1 MSNSL
6 EHVVPSSPTQPTL
19 LSLQSKEEACN
30 TQLSY
35 WKQQLNG
42 VQPVLELPVDHP
54 RSPVQTFQRATYRFM
69 LSNNLSEALR
79 TISQQQEGALFV
91 ALLAAFQTLLFR
103 YTGQE
108 DLVVGLPVASRN
120 QVEVE
125 GVSNAFVNM
134 LPLRCDLSG
143 NLHFRELLHQVHKV
157 VSEAYAHRDLP
168 FEDLIRE
175 LKLEQDLSRNRL
187 VQVIFTLQT
196 TSVSSPRSIDLA
208 LSQVEIANGI
218 AQYDVALVMTDTAQG
233 LTGELQYNTKLFEAA
248 TITRMVGHFRTLL
261 EGIVAN
267 PEQRLSGLPLLT
279 EAELQQLLVER
290 NATQIAYPE
299 DSCLQQLIEDQVE
312 RTPDAVAVVFKD
324 TQLTYREL
332 NARANQLARYL
343 RQLGVGP
350 EVLVG
355 ICMERSLE
363 MVVGLLGILK
373 AGGAYVPLDPS
384 YPAERIAFMLT
395 DAQAPV
401 LITQQHLTEHLPAH
415 HAQIVCLDA
424 DMAVLGQQSEENLI
438 PVTTSDNLA
447 YVIYTSGS
455 TGRPKGVQILHRA
468 VVNFLMSMRQQP
480 GLVAEDTLL
489 AITTL
494 SFDIAALELFLPLI
508 VGARFIVA
516 SRDVVTNAT
525 ELAETLALSHATV
538 MQATPV
544 TWRMLLATQWQGN
557 QHLKILCGGEALPSE
572 FKHLV

>member
-1 MSNSL
+1 MIYILRLSSNHGLDYISRRSVMSNSL

-91 ALLAAFQTLLFR
+91 TLLAAFQTLLFR

-125 GVSNAFVNM
+125 GVSDAFVNM

-143 NLHFRELLHQVHKV
+143 NLRFGELLHQVHKV
-157 VSEAYAHRDLP
+157 ISEAYAHQDLP

-208 LSQVEIANGI
+208 LSQVEIANGT

-233 LTGELQYNTKLFEAA
+233 LIGELQYNTKLFEAA
-248 TITRMVGHFRTLL
+248 TLTRMLRHFQSLL

-267 PEQRLSGLPLLT
+267 PEQRLSELPLLT

-290 NATQIAYPE
+290 NATQTAYPKDVCIHE
-299 DSCLQQLIEDQVE
+299 LFEAQVQQRPEAL
-312 RTPDAVAVVFKD
+312 AVVWEGK
-324 TQLTYREL
+324 QLSYKQL
-332 NARANQLARYL
+332 NQRANQLAHYL
-343 RQLGVGP
+343 QRQGVGP
-350 EVLVG
+350 EARVG
-355 ICMERSLE
+355 LCMERSLE

-373 AGGAYVPLDPS
+373 AGGAYVPLDPA
-384 YPAERIAFMLT
+384 YPHDR
-395 DAQAPV
+395 
-401 LITQQHLTEHLPAH
+401 
-415 HAQIVCLDA
+415 
-424 DMAVLGQQSEENLI
+424 LG
-438 PVTTSDNLA
+438 
-447 YVIYTSGS
+447 
-455 TGRPKGVQILHRA
+455 
-468 VVNFLMSMRQQP
+468 F
-480 GLVAEDTLL
+480 
-489 AITTL
+489 
-494 SFDIAALELFLPLI
+494 
-508 VGARFIVA
+508 
-516 SRDVVTNAT
+516 
-525 ELAETLALSHATV
+525 TLAVAQV
-538 MQATPV
+538 P
-544 TWRMLLATQWQGN
+544 
-557 QHLKILCGGEALPSE
+557 
-572 FKHLV
+572 

>member
-1 MSNSL
+1 MIYILRLSSNHGLDYTSRRSVMSNSL

-103 YTGQE
+103 YTGQK

-208 LSQVEIANGI
+208 LSQVEIANGT
-218 AQYDVALVMTDTAQG
+218 AQYDVALVMTGTAQG
-233 LTGELQYNTKLFEAA
+233 LIGELQYNANLFATA
-248 TITRMVGHFRTLL
+248 TIARMLGHFQTLL

-267 PEQRLSGLPLLT
+267 PQQRLSELPLLT
-279 EAELQQLLVER
+279 AAERQQLLAEW
-290 NATQIAYPE
+290 NATQAEYPKDQCVHRLFE
-299 DSCLQQLIEDQVE
+299 AQVE
-312 RTPDAVAVVFKD
+312 RTPDA
-324 TQLTYREL
+324 
-332 NARANQLARYL
+332 
-343 RQLGVGP
+343 
-350 EVLVG
+350 
-355 ICMERSLE
+355 
-363 MVVGLLGILK
+363 
-373 AGGAYVPLDPS
+373 
-384 YPAERIAFMLT
+384 
-395 DAQAPV
+395 
-401 LITQQHLTEHLPAH
+401 
-415 HAQIVCLDA
+415 
-424 DMAVLGQQSEENLI
+424 
-438 PVTTSDNLA
+438 
-447 YVIYTSGS
+447 
-455 TGRPKGVQILHRA
+455 
-468 VVNFLMSMRQQP
+468 
-480 GLVAEDTLL
+480 
-489 AITTL
+489 
-494 SFDIAALELFLPLI
+494 
-508 VGARFIVA
+508 
-516 SRDVVTNAT
+516 
-525 ELAETLALSHATV
+525 
-538 MQATPV
+538 
-544 TWRMLLATQWQGN
+544 
-557 QHLKILCGGEALPSE
+557 
-572 FKHLV
+572 

>member
-19 LSLQSKEEACN
+19 LSLQSKEEAYN
-30 TQLSY
+30 IQLSY
-35 WKQQLNG
+35 WKQQLNE

-54 RSPVQTFQRATYRFM
+54 RSPVQTFQGATYRFM
-69 LSNNLSEALR
+69 LSNNLNEALR
-79 TISQQQEGALFV
+79 TMSQQQEGALFV
-91 ALLAAFQTLLFR
+91 TLLAAFQTLLFR

-134 LPLRCDLSG
+134 LPLRGDLSG
-143 NLHFRELLHQVHKV
+143 NLRFRELLHQVHKV
-157 VSEAYAHRDLP
+157 VSETYAHQDLP

-196 TSVSSPRSIDLA
+196 TPVSSPRSIDLA
-208 LSQVEIANGI
+208 LSQVEMANGI

-248 TITRMVGHFRTLL
+248 TITRMLGHFQTLL

-267 PEQRLSGLPLLT
+267 PEQRLSDLPLLT

-332 NARANQLARYL
+332 NARANQLAHYL

-355 ICMERSLE
+355 LCMERSVE

-384 YPAERIAFMLT
+384 YPAERLAFMLA
-395 DAQAPV
+395 DAQMAM
-401 LITQQHLTEHLPAH
+401 LLSHSSLKEQLPASSGLGGLPRWDH
-415 HAQIVCLDA
+415 QGRRLQGMSDGACHG
-424 DMAVLGQQSEENLI
+424 AVRDHYQPPVGQQL
-438 PVTTSDNLA
+438 
-447 YVIYTSGS
+447 
-455 TGRPKGVQILHRA
+455 GR
-468 VVNFLMSMRQQP
+468 QP
-480 GLVAEDTLL
+480 GQVAEKTG
-489 AITTL
+489 TEVHRV
-494 SFDIAALELFLPLI
+494 AAGGVRYPH
-508 VGARFIVA
+508 ARR
-516 SRDVVTNAT
+516 SAT
-525 ELAETLALSHATV
+525 RGHRRG
-538 MQATPV
+538 QCGN
-544 TWRMLLATQWQGN
+544 WRLGPGRR
-557 QHLKILCGGEALPSE
+557 GGRRAG
-572 FKHLV
+572 

>member
-1 MSNSL
+1 
-6 EHVVPSSPTQPTL
+6 
-19 LSLQSKEEACN
+19 
-30 TQLSY
+30 
-35 WKQQLNG
+35 
-42 VQPVLELPVDHP
+42 
-54 RSPVQTFQRATYRFM
+54 M

-103 YTGQE
+103 YTGQK

-208 LSQVEIANGI
+208 LSQVEIANGT
-218 AQYDVALVMTDTAQG
+218 AQYDVALVMTGTAQG
-233 LTGELQYNTKLFEAA
+233 LIGELQYKTNLFETS
-248 TITRMVGHFRTLL
+248 TIARMVGHFQTLL

-267 PEQRLSGLPLLT
+267 PEQRLSALPLLT
-279 EAELQQLLVER
+279 EAELQQLLMER

-312 RTPDAVAVVFKD
+312 RTPDAVAVGFKD
-324 TQLTYREL
+324 TQLTYQEL
-332 NARANQLARYL
+332 NARANQLAHYL

-355 ICMERSLE
+355 LCMERSVE

-384 YPAERIAFMLT
+384 YPAERLAFMLT

-401 LITQQHLTEHLPAH
+401 LLTQRQYMEVLPTQGSQVA
-415 HAQIVCLDA
+415 CLDS
-424 DMAVLGQQSEENLI
+424 DWKTIGQESAEN
-438 PVTTSDNLA
+438 PASGATVTNLA
-447 YVIYTSGS
+447 YVMY
-455 TGRPKGVQILHRA
+455 
-468 VVNFLMSMRQQP
+468 
-480 GLVAEDTLL
+480 
-489 AITTL
+489 
-494 SFDIAALELFLPLI
+494 
-508 VGARFIVA
+508 
-516 SRDVVTNAT
+516 
-525 ELAETLALSHATV
+525 
-538 MQATPV
+538 
-544 TWRMLLATQWQGN
+544 
-557 QHLKILCGGEALPSE
+557 
-572 FKHLV
+572 